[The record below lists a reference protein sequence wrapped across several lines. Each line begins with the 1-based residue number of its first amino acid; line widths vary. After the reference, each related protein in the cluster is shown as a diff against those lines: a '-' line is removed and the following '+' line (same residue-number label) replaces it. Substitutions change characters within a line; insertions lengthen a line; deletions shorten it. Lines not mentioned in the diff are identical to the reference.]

1 MYVCIFAVFVYNNV
15 NNQITAKL
23 SIFSDIYI
31 YTLKKK
37 GLFQLKVVYM
47 RLKLFI
53 NRTVEKQQ
61 IMRIPQQ
68 GNPD

>member
-1 MYVCIFAVFVYNNV
+1 MYVSIFAVFDYNNV

-37 GLFQLKVVYM
+37 IVCF
-47 RLKLFI
+47 
-53 NRTVEKQQ
+53 N
-61 IMRIPQQ
+61 
-68 GNPD
+68 